1 MTLPAFL
8 IVDVETTGLDLM
20 THDLIEVA
28 AVLFDPDIGAPIES
42 RSVLVHAPDNPAAHI
57 NRIHAS
63 GPRLYG
69 VADARVRD
77 MLADLLAHGSAVRGA
92 SVILAHNAAFDRQW
106 LPKLDTFWIC
116 TYEDAVWP
124 RVPGETGAL
133 TAIALAYD
141 VGVVR
146 AHRAIEDCL
155 TLAAVL
161 SRVHEIEG
169 GLGAW
174 FDRATEERREVFA
187 LVSYDDRQLA
197 KDAGFRWDGDRKK
210 WWKRVSVSRVEALA
224 AELPFRVEWA

>member
-8 IVDVETTGLDLM
+8 IVDVETTGLDPQAD
-20 THDLIEVA
+20 HLIEVA

-106 LPKLDTFWIC
+106 LPNLDTFWLC

-174 FDRATEERREVFA
+174 FDRATDRVDDVQARFA
-187 LVSYDDRQLA
+187 HT
-197 KDAGFRWDGDRKK
+197 
-210 WWKRVSVSRVEALA
+210 EA
-224 AELPFRVEWA
+224 E